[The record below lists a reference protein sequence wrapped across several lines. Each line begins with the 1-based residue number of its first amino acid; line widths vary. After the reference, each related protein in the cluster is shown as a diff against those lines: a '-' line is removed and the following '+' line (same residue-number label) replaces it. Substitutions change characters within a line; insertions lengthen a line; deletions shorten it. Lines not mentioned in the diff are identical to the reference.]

1 MRNEKIRELVS
12 EYCEESML
20 FDNPD
25 FDNSIV
31 GMTVDGNIIY
41 DYDKMIQELV
51 NDDNIPYDDA
61 IDFIEVNTIRELEYR
76 RNFYNEV
83 LPIIIDSSFTTLLES
98 CK

>member
-1 MRNEKIRELVS
+1 MRNEKIRELIS

-41 DYDKMIQELV
+41 DYDKMVQELV
-51 NDDNIPYDDA
+51 NDDNISYDDA
-61 IDFIEVNTIRELEYR
+61 IDFIEVNTIRGLEYR
-76 RNFYNEV
+76 RNFYSEV
-83 LPIIIDSSFTTLLES
+83 LPIIINSSFTTLLES